1 MNIQKVVGSVGLNI
15 AERGL
20 DYYKK
25 GYVRS
30 LEKIESVWLAK
41 VGEKR
46 IYHVKLTLTKTDS
59 LQRASCTCP
68 CDYYCKHIA
77 ATWFA
82 VLGEE
87 FVAKSEQEEILAA
100 AQSDALQD
108 LRRIF
113 NRYAKG
119 ADYWQARTFA
129 RELDSFLGMLD
140 KMHETEQFQILKTFY
155 SRLTTA
161 LMRSDDSDG
170 YLGNLLD
177 EAAYQFNQLYLQTQ
191 NRKLKSDIEK
201 VWLKWINDKEN
212 FWLVEH
218 TRIFEFWRKAL
229 YQLKRAQEVLDWID
243 EYEKT
248 AEEYESS
255 GIINWRYE
263 TLSHINAEQAEAFL
277 QANLDEPYLRNITIE
292 NLREQGKDSEA
303 EKLLLEGLASKQGLG
318 YLQEWQEELLKIA
331 EKTDQKDKAIKYAE
345 KLILTSHEQ
354 LKEFEFNALKNACSA
369 EEWEAEV
376 QKIEEYLLQYKFE
389 HKLAEFFVLDK
400 AFDKLAKLLLT
411 TEKLYLL
418 ENYTAKLAKNAQ
430 EGIAFHWLA
439 LLENK
444 MQEYRDRPK
453 YAYWVRQANKL
464 LKKYPFL
471 LNEMQNVVERFK
483 TQYKQ
488 RPALMEELSRL
499 HIEK

>member
-1 MNIQKVVGSVGLNI
+1 MNTRNILDTVGLTI

-25 GYVRS
+25 GYVNN
-30 LEKIESVWLAK
+30 LEKTKSAWLAE

-46 IYHVKLTLTKTDS
+46 IYHVKLILNKAGN

-100 AQSDALQD
+100 SQSDALQD
-108 LRRIF
+108 LRRVF

-155 SRLTTA
+155 GRLTTA

-170 YLGNLLD
+170 YLGDLLD

-212 FWLVEH
+212 FWLAEH

-229 YQLKRAQEVLDWID
+229 YQSGRAKEVLDWIA
-243 EYEKT
+243 EYEKE
-248 AEEYESS
+248 AEEYETS

-263 TLSHINAEQAEAFL
+263 TLNHIDKEQAEAFL
-277 QANLDEPYLRNITIE
+277 QDNLDEPYLRNIAIE
-292 NLREQGKDSEA
+292 NLREQGKDAEA
-303 EKLLLEGLASKQGLG
+303 EKLLLEGLDSKQGWN
-318 YLQEWQEELLKIA
+318 YREEWQEELLKIA
-331 EKTDQKDKAIKYAE
+331 ENTGQKDKAIKYAE
-345 KLILTSHEQ
+345 NLILTSHEHLQ
-354 LKEFEFNALKNACSA
+354 EHQFNALKNACSD
-369 EEWEAEV
+369 EEWVIHA
-376 QKIEEYLLQYKFE
+376 QKIEDFLLKNQFE
-389 HKLAEFFVLDK
+389 NKLAEFFVLDK
-400 AFDKLAKLLLT
+400 AFDKLETLLLA
-411 TEKLYLL
+411 TEKIYLL
-418 ENYTAKLAKNAQ
+418 ESYASKLAKNAQ
-430 EGIAFHWLA
+430 EKVAFHWLV

-464 LKKYPFL
+464 LKKYPYL
-471 LNEMQNVVERFK
+471 LEEMKNVAERFK
-483 TQYKQ
+483 INYKQ
-488 RPALMEELSRL
+488 RPALMEELL
-499 HIEK
+499 KLKI